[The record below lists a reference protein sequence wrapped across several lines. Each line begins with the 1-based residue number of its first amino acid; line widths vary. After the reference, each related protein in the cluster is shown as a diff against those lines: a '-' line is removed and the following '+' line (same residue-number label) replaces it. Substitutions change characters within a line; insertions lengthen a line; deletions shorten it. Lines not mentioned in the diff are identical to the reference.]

1 MKPITISRSFLRF
14 SGLFLLGFLVLAPFA
29 SAAELTA
36 MERLCASYE
45 KKKIMLQQ
53 RVKRGVHAWE
63 KDKIKEQFA
72 TLEADSAKHCS
83 KPAVVDKPK

>member
-1 MKPITISRSFLRF
+1 MKPITIFQRLLRF
-14 SGLFLLGFLVLAPFA
+14 SSLFLLGFFVLLPFVR
-29 SAAELTA
+29 AAELTA

-83 KPAVVDKPK
+83 KPAVVDKTK

>member
-1 MKPITISRSFLRF
+1 MKPITIFQRLLRF
-14 SGLFLLGFLVLAPFA
+14 SSLFLLGFFVLLPFVR
-29 SAAELTA
+29 AAELTA

-83 KPAVVDKPK
+83 KAAVVDKPK

>member
-1 MKPITISRSFLRF
+1 MKPITILQRLLRF
-14 SGLFLLGFLVLAPFA
+14 SSLFLLGFFVLLPFA
-29 SAAELTA
+29 HAAELTA

>member
-1 MKPITISRSFLRF
+1 MRPIAIDRRFLRF
-14 SGLFLLGFLVLAPFA
+14 SGLFLFSFLVLAPFA
-29 SAAELTA
+29 GAAELTA

-45 KKKIMLQQ
+45 KKKSMLQQ

-63 KDKIKEQFA
+63 KEKIKAQFA

-83 KPAVVDKPK
+83 KPAVVAKPK